1 MFEGLTILS
10 ETQEIPGPLVFLSII
25 MMSVCVG
32 LICFAVLFIQEYKSD
47 NHIGK
52 LILAIIFI
60 VLAVAGTFGITT
72 MLMQRQ
78 TVYKIILPDN
88 YSANMLFEKFD
99 ILHIDGLIYEVIPK
113 N

>member
-1 MFEGLTILS
+1 MFDGLTILS
-10 ETQEIPGPLVFLSII
+10 EAQETPRSSVLLSII
-25 MMSVCVG
+25 MMIVCSG
-32 LICFAVLFIQEYKSD
+32 LICFAILFIQEYKSD
-47 NHIGK
+47 KHIGK

-60 VLAVAGTFGITT
+60 VLAVAGTFGITA